1 MRLNFI
7 FFVCGIAFGAF
18 VTVLTLALTTAN
30 RDDNPDDFRE
40 YYDAWKEINDE
51 YGVYDD
57 DDEATLNEM
66 FLDLEDDDEP

>member
-7 FFVCGIAFGAF
+7 FFVCGVAFGSF
-18 VTVLTLALTTAN
+18 ITVLILALTTAN

-51 YGVYDD
+51 YGVYDG
-57 DDEATLNEM
+57 EATIDEM
-66 FLDLEDDDEP
+66 FLGLGDDEDVL